1 MADQGSRDQ
10 FMSLFKEQAAPQAGS
25 GDVERRQK
33 WIKTMEGRAEK
44 EATPWLDVGAQA
56 ITNIVPSAIKY
67 GKDIYEAVTNPFETA
82 QGLGQLTNAALIGI
96 TPDVIANWMYDP
108 KKAKQAGAVGTAVAN
123 FYKDRYGSVENFKQS
138 LARDPVGVMGDV
150 STVLGVTGG
159 AAKLATAIPQVG
171 AEGKV
176 AALAKGIGTASEY
189 TDPLLASGKLAAAG
203 SSKVLGS
210 LTGVGPATVEGAA
223 KAGFEGDKNFLS
235 GLRGTSGDQALENA
249 KFNLNVMREN
259 RNKDYRS
266 GMVDIKNDK
275 KVLDFSNIDSS
286 LEKAIGQTQFKGEVI
301 KEGAANALSKI
312 QEKINNWKSKDPA
325 EFHTPEGMDFLKQQI
340 GDILEGIPYDQKSA
354 RSAVGGVYSSIK
366 STIDAQAPTYAK
378 VMKDYSEAS
387 DALREIEKTFS
398 LKPGASMD
406 TAMRKLQSI
415 TRNNVNTNYGKRT
428 TLAQQLEQ
436 EGGRPFISMLQ
447 GEAMNS
453 KVARGLAGPVEGV
466 TALSAAL
473 INPAFLAALPFQTPR
488 LVGEGAYLA
497 GQGARVGS
505 APFRATG
512 VGAQDINTL
521 GTLVRPQSGEE
532 QSSMPFKTISLA
544 DLFRQSQNR

>member
-82 QGLGQLTNAALIGI
+82 QGIGQLTNAALIGI

-108 KKAKQAGAVGTAVAN
+108 NKAKQAGAVGTAVAN

-203 SSKVLGS
+203 SSKVLGT

-223 KAGFEGDKNFLS
+223 KAGFEKDKNFLS

>member
-67 GKDIYEAVTNPFETA
+67 GEGVYEAVTNPFEAA

-108 KKAKQAGAVGTAVAN
+108 QKAKQAGAVGTAVAK
-123 FYKDRYGSVENFKQS
+123 FYNDRYGSLENFKQS
-138 LARDPVGVMGDV
+138 LARDPVGVMGDL
-150 STVLGVTGG
+150 STVLGIAGG
-159 AAKLATAIPQVG
+159 AAKLATAIPQIG

-223 KAGFEGDKNFLS
+223 KSGFERDKNFLS

-275 KVLDFSNIDSS
+275 SVLDFADIDSS
-286 LEKAIGQTQFKGEVI
+286 LQKAIGQTQFKGEVI

-497 GQGARVGS
+497 GQGARVVS

-512 VGAQDINTL
+512 LGAQDINTL